1 MKSFLLFALSVLSFH
16 SYSQSFLIM
25 DNGITITTD
34 NHGGAY
40 DFGHYAFPQKV
51 TLKGGRFYVEDGN
64 VLATVYDNG
73 LLFKKYEVIP
83 EDIKGKGN
91 NYFISGEKVYGI
103 DNQGVL
109 KITED
114 SKFKRARIFGGN
126 FFISQPR
133 PLFSEL
139 EFYMMD
145 QSGAPVKIETGE
157 MDLKEIIDVGGNY
170 FMNRSGDLYTLSESG
185 VIALKNEF
193 RIGMLARK
201 GSNFFIDSS
210 NYLFTVDQNGEL
222 HMPAIP
228 LDLDVSSILK
238 TGSNYFIDM
247 EGRFYV
253 VDDNG
258 NVVEK
263 IMPDHDFRMAKIVS
277 F

>member
-1 MKSFLLFALSVLSFH
+1 MKSFLFFALSVLSFN

-34 NHGGAY
+34 NKGGAY

-51 TLKGGRFYVEDGN
+51 TLKGGRFYVEDGA
-64 VLATVYDNG
+64 VLATVDENG

-103 DNQGVL
+103 DNHGVL

-114 SKFKRARIFGGN
+114 SFFKRARIFGGN

-133 PLFSEL
+133 PLLSEL
-139 EFYMMD
+139 EFYMIN
-145 QSGAPVKIETGE
+145 QEGLPVKIETGD
-157 MDLKEIIDVGGNY
+157 MNLKEIVDVGGNY
-170 FMNRSGDLYTLSESG
+170 FMNRNGDLFTLSSDG
-185 VIALKNEF
+185 VISLKTEF
-193 RIGMLARK
+193 RVGMLAKK
-201 GSNFFIDSS
+201 GGNFFVDSS
-210 NYLFTVDQNGEL
+210 NFLFTIDQSGGL

-228 LDLDVSSILK
+228 LGLDVTNILK
-238 TGSNYFIDM
+238 VGENYFIDM

-253 VDDNG
+253 VDKDG
-258 NVVEK
+258 NIFERL
-263 IMPDHDFRMAKIVS
+263 MPDHDFRMAKVIS
-277 F
+277 I